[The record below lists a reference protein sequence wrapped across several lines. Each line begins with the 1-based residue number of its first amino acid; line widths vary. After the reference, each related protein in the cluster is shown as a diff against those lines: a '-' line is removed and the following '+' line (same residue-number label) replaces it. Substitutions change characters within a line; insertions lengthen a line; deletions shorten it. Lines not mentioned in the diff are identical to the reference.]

1 MRHNR
6 IVWGWHRL
14 LFAPSLTL
22 TLALAL
28 VWLDQQP
35 VPGYQESTSASQKPA
50 SAAVPPPWGTYR
62 GNPQRTGNTDNQPGP
77 RQPAVLWMHKSQE
90 HFVAAPVPVGNAVY
104 VSGIGAFNRPS
115 IHLFALAGANPPPL
129 RWGKSAPYLKLP
141 SVSSPAV
148 VEDCLLFGDGMHQ
161 DSGGIWHCL
170 DARSGLPLWQLALP
184 GDLIHLEGAPLV
196 VGPRAY
202 IGAGAAGVLAIQWNT
217 ALLEGKEYDLAAV
230 RQRQQQRWKELLARY
245 EEDKKKDPDF
255 AIPPD
260 DSQLL
265 KFTPKKLW
273 QKGQNQ
279 WHVDAPLNVSGELL
293 LVPSAFLEK
302 EKVGERGLFALNAEN
317 GEIVW
322 KARLEYNPWGGATV
336 AGETILVPG
345 SSIGY
350 YYKELRAAKGDLTA
364 LDRKTGQVRWRKDIP
379 TGGIVSCVA
388 VHEGLAIATAT
399 DGKVRAFSVADGER
413 AWLYDC
419 KAPLFAPPAIA
430 ADTVYVADLTA
441 TVHALDLKT
450 GRPLWTYPLAKD
462 IGNPGMVYG
471 GITVHQGKLIVA
483 TCNLEG
489 PSLGKPTAVV
499 CLGNR

>member
-1 MRHNR
+1 MKDKRNEWSR
-6 IVWGWHRL
+6 NL
-14 LFAPSLTL
+14 SLFALSF
-22 TLALAL
+22 AL
-28 VWLDQQP
+28 VLPLMWSAQQP
-35 VPGYQESTSASQKPA
+35 VAGYQEPASASPKPA
-50 SAAVPPPWGTYR
+50 SALVPPPWGTYR
-62 GNPQRTGNTDNQPGP
+62 GNPQRTGNTDDRPGP
-77 RQPAVLWMHKSQE
+77 RQPALLWIHKSQE
-90 HFVAAPVPVGNAVY
+90 HFVAAPVPVGDAIY

-115 IHLFALAGANPPPL
+115 LYLFVLGGANPPPL
-129 RWGKSAPYLKLP
+129 RWSKSAPYLKLP

-170 DARSGLPLWQLALP
+170 DARRGLPLWQLALP

-196 VGPRAY
+196 VGQRAY

-217 ALLEGKEYDLAAV
+217 GLLEGKEYNLAMI

-245 EEDKKKDPDF
+245 EEEKKKDPDF

-260 DSQLL
+260 ESQLW
-265 KFTPKKLW
+265 KFTPKKIW

-279 WHVDAPLNVSGELL
+279 WHVDAPLNLSGELV
-293 LVPSAFLEK
+293 LVPSAFLDK
-302 EKVGERGLFALNAEN
+302 EKVGERGLFALHADT

-322 KARLEYNPWGGATV
+322 KVKLEYNPWGGATV

-350 YYKELRAAKGDLTA
+350 SYKELRAAKGDLTA
-364 LDRKTGQVRWRKDIP
+364 LDRKTGQVRWRKEIS
-379 TGGIVSCVA
+379 TGGILSCVA
-388 VHEGLAIATAT
+388 AKDGLAITTAT
-399 DGKVRAFSVADGER
+399 DGKVRAFSVAEGER

-441 TVHALDLKT
+441 VVHALDLKT
-450 GRPLWTYPLAKD
+450 GQLLWTYPLAKD
-462 IGNPGMVYG
+462 IGNSGMVYG
-471 GITVHQGKLIVA
+471 GVTIHEGKLIVA

-489 PSLGKPTAVV
+489 PYLGKPTAVV
-499 CLGNR
+499 CLGSR

>member
-1 MRHNR
+1 
-6 IVWGWHRL
+6 
-14 LFAPSLTL
+14 
-22 TLALAL
+22 
-28 VWLDQQP
+28 
-35 VPGYQESTSASQKPA
+35 
-50 SAAVPPPWGTYR
+50 
-62 GNPQRTGNTDNQPGP
+62 
-77 RQPAVLWMHKSQE
+77 
-90 HFVAAPVPVGNAVY
+90 VGDAIY

-115 IHLFALAGANPPPL
+115 INLFALAGPNPPQL
-129 RWGKSAPYLKLP
+129 RWSKSAPYLKLP

-148 VEDCLLFGDGMHQ
+148 VNGCVLFGDGMHQ

-170 DARSGLPLWQLALP
+170 DARSGLPLWQLNLA

-196 VGPRAY
+196 IGSRAY
-202 IGAGAAGVLAIQWNT
+202 LGAGAAGVLAIQWNT
-217 ALLEGKEYDLAAV
+217 ALLEGKEHDLDAV

-260 DSQLL
+260 ESQLL
-265 KFTPKKLW
+265 KFSPKKIW

-293 LVPSAFLEK
+293 LVPSAFLDK
-302 EKVGERGLFALNAEN
+302 EKVGERGLFALNIDS
-317 GEIVW
+317 GEVIW

-336 AGETILVPG
+336 IGETILVPG

-350 YYKELRAAKGDLTA
+350 YYKELRTAKGDLTA
-364 LDRKTGQVRWRKDIP
+364 LDRKTGQVRWRKEIP

-388 VHEGLAIATAT
+388 AKEGLAVTTAT
-399 DGKVRAFSVADGER
+399 DGKVRALAVGDGER

-430 ADTVYVADLTA
+430 AGTVYVADLNA
-441 TVHALDLKT
+441 VVHALDLKT
-450 GRPLWTYPLAKD
+450 GQLIWTFPLAKQ

-471 GITVHQGKLIVA
+471 GVIVHDGKLIVA
-483 TCNLEG
+483 TCNLDG
-489 PSLGKPTAVV
+489 PYLGKPTAVV